1 MRRIAYCVLRSALV
15 YRLPF
20 VLLLIGMSGWW
31 QTAVAQTQSQ
41 PPANPDP
48 FVDVSDTA
56 GITAGHKAVWD
67 YKDGHGYLGVGQAW
81 GDYDND
87 GWLDLYVTG
96 NQTKNV
102 LYHNQQDGT
111 FSVSALSAAVSASTQ
126 LSGGAIWADY
136 DNDGWQD
143 LYVLVKGPNILFHNN
158 GGEGFTRVT
167 ETAGV
172 GDVGVG
178 QSAAWGDYD
187 NDGFLDLY
195 VVNWTCLPN
204 CTPINFT
211 RHQDRLYHNNG
222 DGTFS
227 DVSTSLAYP
236 KLLGAGFAA
245 SFFDYDNDGDLDIYV
260 INDEFQ
266 NPIGNVLFRNDG
278 PGCGE
283 GSWCWRDASEES
295 GADVVLSGMGI
306 AVADYDNDADLDI
319 YFSNMLNAFSL
330 LKNQNDG
337 TFADEAE
344 AAGIHFGWTNT
355 VGWGT
360 GFFDYDNDGWQDIYL
375 ATTGFLQRD
384 LYLPPEGMHFSHPN
398 YLFRNNQDGSFTD
411 VWAGEKMPSMGFAYA
426 DYDNDG
432 RVDFVVGNWN
442 QGYRLFRNEGSQEPN
457 WLTVELTG
465 GGPVNLD
472 AVGAK
477 VIVTMDNGRSQMQ
490 AVISGSS
497 LGAGNDT
504 RLHFGLAD
512 ATIESVE
519 IIWPD
524 GETAVFNDI
533 TPNQVWQVTYGDQE
547 TNWSGLT
554 AVGLILLLIIIT
566 IIILLIRSRR
576 KQAITN

>member
-1 MRRIAYCVLRSALV
+1 MARTLQTKPVLRNYLFVGVMLSVFLFLLV
-15 YRLPF
+15 GVGSLA
-20 VLLLIGMSGWW
+20 
-31 QTAVAQTQSQ
+31 TAVAQTQ
-41 PPANPDP
+41 PPANPNP
-48 FVDVSDTA
+48 FVDVSEES
-56 GITAGHKAVWD
+56 GITAEHKAVWD
-67 YKDGHGYLGVGQAW
+67 DVDEHGYLGVGQAW

-96 NQTKNV
+96 NQAKNI
-102 LYHNQQDGT
+102 LYHNEGDGT
-111 FSVSALSAAVSASTQ
+111 FSVSPLSAAVSASTQ

-143 LYVLVKGPNILFHNN
+143 LYVLVKGSNILFHNDA
-158 GGEGFTRVT
+158 GKGFTRVT
-167 ETAGV
+167 DTAGV

-178 QSAAWGDYD
+178 QSATWGDYD

-204 CTPINFT
+204 CQPINFT

-227 DVSTSLAYP
+227 DVSTSLDYA

-245 SFFDYDNDGDLDIYV
+245 SFLDYDNDGDVDIYV

-278 PGCGE
+278 PGCE
-283 GSWCWRDASEES
+283 EWCWQDVSAES

-330 LKNQNDG
+330 LQNQNDG
-337 TFADEAE
+337 TFTDEAE
-344 AAGIHFGWTNT
+344 VAGIHFGWTNT

-384 LYLPPEGMHFSHPN
+384 IYLPPEGMHFPHPN
-398 YLFRNNQDGSFTD
+398 YLFSNNQDGTFSD
-411 VWAGEKMPSMGFAYA
+411 VWTGEEMPSMGFAYA

-432 RVDFVVGNWN
+432 RIDFVVGNWN
-442 QGYRLFRNEGSQEPN
+442 EGYRLFRNEGSTDPN
-457 WLTVELTG
+457 WLNVNLTG
-465 GGPVNLD
+465 GGAVNLD
-472 AVGAK
+472 AVGTK
-477 VIVTMDNGRSQMQ
+477 VIVKSDDGRSQMQ
-490 AVISGSS
+490 TVISGSS

-504 RLHFGLAD
+504 RLHFGLGNAEID
-512 ATIESVE
+512 SVE

-524 GETAVFNDI
+524 GETAVFNNV
-533 TPNQVWQVTYGDQE
+533 TPNQFWWVTYGDQD
-547 TNWSGLT
+547 TNWGVIT
-554 AVGLILLLIIIT
+554 AVGLILLLILVAIV
-566 IIILLIRSRR
+566 ILLIRQRHE
-576 KQAITN
+576 QAVTT